1 MVQLAET
8 FKRIPRPGAWV
19 WESVF
24 LLFAIALPYM
34 SFMDRSRM
42 SVAVLA
48 GIYVMLGLS
57 LNVIVGYAGL
67 FQLGHAA
74 FFGLGAYTAAI
85 LSISHNITILATI
98 PIAALV
104 AGGAAIL
111 VTKPI
116 LHLRGDY
123 LCIVTIAFG
132 EIFRIGVTNNA
143 FGITGGSNG
152 LFGAG
157 RPEFPLPWLEPV
169 PAIMLVIILALYVV
183 LTRKSGPVLQWGGAV
198 LVGVAYYLLPLGLGH
213 DQLFVISM
221 AMGMMAVIAIAFL
234 QERGLDM
241 RGQIIGLAIVV
252 AVFALLMVVRSD
264 TLATGVDGSIDDYFK
279 VQDPVK
285 VLGVKL
291 TPVAFKRD
299 AHPYYFLVLGFIIIT
314 ILGMRRLQNS
324 RLGRAWLYVREDQL
338 AAEAMG
344 IDTTQVK
351 LMAFAIGSAWAGV
364 AGVLYASRFTVVA
377 PESFNFLQSVI
388 MFCIVVLGG
397 SGSIPGILVGTLG
410 MVVMP
415 ELLRDVGPTFLYE
428 GNGPVIILAVI
439 LGAYLYN
446 AQTRLERAAIESGA
460 IAAAFFLPPLL
471 LGEPALNVVGLLMV
485 LVTLVVM
492 ALVRQR
498 IENPLRWMAGGL
510 AAYTVVM
517 LVIGGG
523 LGPDLEQ
530 RLSEF
535 QIMDWRDGLMGVAM
549 VVMMVL
555 RPAGII
561 PEKRRGVVMS
571 AVAETSDVGPRVA
584 TQQIV

>member
-1 MVQLAET
+1 MDQAL
-8 FKRIPRPGAWV
+8 KRIPRPAPWV
-19 WESVF
+19 WEAV
-24 LLFAIALPYM
+24 LLLLALALPYM
-34 SFMDRSRM
+34 GFMDRSRT
-42 SVAVLA
+42 SLAVFA

-57 LNVIVGYAGL
+57 LNIIVGYAGL

-85 LSISHNITILATI
+85 LSIERNITILATI

-111 VTKPI
+111 VSKPI

-132 EIFRIGVTNNA
+132 EIFRIAVTNNA

-157 RPEFPLPWLEPV
+157 RPEFPLPWVSPV
-169 PAIMLVIILALYVV
+169 PEIVLVIILLLHLL
-183 LTRKSGPVLQWGGAV
+183 LTHRSGPVLRWGGAG
-198 LVGVAYYLLPLGLGH
+198 LIALAYFLLPPMGGH
-213 DQLFVISM
+213 DQLFVVSM
-221 AMGMMAVIAIAFL
+221 AMGGVALAAVAFL
-234 QERGLDM
+234 RERGLDV
-241 RGQIIGLAIVV
+241 RGQIAGLAIVV
-252 AVFALLMVVRSD
+252 ALFALLVAVRAD
-264 TLATGVDGSIDDYFK
+264 PLATGIDRNIDEYFN
-279 VQDPVK
+279 VRDPVT
-285 VLGVKL
+285 VLGVEW

-299 AHPYYFLVLGFIIIT
+299 ARPYYFLVLAFIVVT
-314 ILGMRRLQNS
+314 IVGMRRLQNS

-351 LMAFAIGSAWAGV
+351 MAAFAIGSAWAGV

-410 MVVMP
+410 MVVLP

-428 GNGPVIILAVI
+428 GAGPLAILAAI
-439 LGAYLYN
+439 LGLYLYN
-446 AQTRLERAAIESGA
+446 ARSRIGAAAVESGV
-460 IAAAFFLPPLL
+460 IAAAFVLPPAL
-471 LGEPALNVVGLLMV
+471 LGEPSLYVIGMLMTLAAIIMLPALRRR
-485 LVTLVVM
+485 T
-492 ALVRQR
+492 A
-498 IENPLRWMAGGL
+498 NPLPWMAGAL
-510 AAYTVVM
+510 AVYVAAMVA
-517 LVIGGG
+517 IGSR
-523 LGPDLEQ
+523 LGPDLE
-530 RLSEF
+530 REVSAF
-535 QIMDWRDGLMGVAM
+535 RIMDWRDGLMGVAM
-549 VVMMVL
+549 VIMMVL

-561 PEKRRGVVMS
+561 PERRRGVVTS
-571 AVAETSDVGPRVA
+571 AVAETTDVGPAVA
-584 TQQIV
+584 VQQAT